1 MDKIM
6 SSKYTILGY
15 DQYRGDYIPVLILN
29 NASNEQAEKL
39 AFDLTYI
46 KCSKEMRY
54 ITVGNVDIDM
64 DCFTGFK
71 YIETP
76 YLYDGDFTI
85 RPKKEYV
92 VMLKFVDGTV
102 DDCDGVIVKFIC
114 HENEYYLKLCEAKK
128 EHEKKYGK
136 ALQFG
141 YIL

>member
-1 MDKIM
+1 M

-15 DQYRGDYIPVLILN
+15 DQYRRDYIPVLILN
-29 NASNEQAEKL
+29 NASAEQAEKL

-54 ITVGNVDIDM
+54 ITVGNVDIDI

-92 VMLKFVDGTV
+92 VLLKFIDKV
-102 DDCDGVIVKFIC
+102 DDCDGVIVSFIC
-114 HENEYYLKLCEAKK
+114 HENDYYRKLGEAKK
-128 EHEKKYGK
+128 EQEQKYGAK
-136 ALQFG
+136 LKFG
-141 YIL
+141 KII